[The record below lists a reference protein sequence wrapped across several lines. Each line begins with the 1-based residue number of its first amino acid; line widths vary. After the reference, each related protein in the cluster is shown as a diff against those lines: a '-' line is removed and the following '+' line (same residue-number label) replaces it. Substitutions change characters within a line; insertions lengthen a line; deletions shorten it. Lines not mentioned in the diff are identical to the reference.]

1 MSTDTD
7 DDQPDLPLFEDE
19 QALLDALSESTIRE
33 IDSALLTNCAHS
45 WRKVARVVGTTMMTQ
60 PFKEMRLP
68 DVCYATRVVALVNQR
83 KLESA
88 GNLNYMRYSEIRLPQ
103 DSESA
108 MRSSAK

>member
-1 MSTDTD
+1 
-7 DDQPDLPLFEDE
+7 
-19 QALLDALSESTIRE
+19 
-33 IDSALLTNCAHS
+33 
-45 WRKVARVVGTTMMTQ
+45 MMTQ